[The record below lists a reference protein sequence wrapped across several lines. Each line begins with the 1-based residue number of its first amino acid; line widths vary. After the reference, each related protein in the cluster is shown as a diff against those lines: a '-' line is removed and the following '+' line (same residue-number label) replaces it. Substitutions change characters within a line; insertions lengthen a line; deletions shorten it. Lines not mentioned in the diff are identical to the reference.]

1 MSLDFAIKDFYRKRE
16 ISLPYLFMVI
26 LVIAAT
32 TFLIYLTTST
42 GLNSF
47 ITYEFENPYFFSG
60 GISIIYTNYSILIV
74 SLMIGLAFIIV
85 IVISSTLIVSKK
97 RDIAIMRA
105 LGSIPRKLYG
115 YYLTEIYLIFLIG
128 FIIGFII
135 GLLSFGIFALISS
148 SLGASIFF
156 NLIISIH

>member
-74 SLMIGLAFIIV
+74 SLMIGLAFII
-85 IVISSTLIVSKK
+85 
-97 RDIAIMRA
+97 
-105 LGSIPRKLYG
+105 
-115 YYLTEIYLIFLIG
+115 E
-128 FIIGFII
+128 
-135 GLLSFGIFALISS
+135 LLLVV
-148 SLGASIFF
+148 L
-156 NLIISIH
+156 